1 MSTQAV
7 SITLGNPSMSKIF
20 TATVTDQLWSLPLLD
35 TISQQNLGILTP
47 NAVYNWAQSEYAAG
61 LMAWRIQRSDNLAV
75 SRRGFG
81 VLAGQNCMSEA
92 SMPPTRISPT
102 DILTV
107 YALPSAEL
115 LGTSNVLAWIN
126 TSKGTE
132 LFGVNDALNDT
143 ATEMK
148 SVINSMTL
156 GDSFF
161 NSTMFS
167 ITIQCQDG
175 ATLDKVEILDAQG
188 GVQWTALGNK
198 RGTGPASRSNEYNLM
213 VDGMGLSIT
222 KGYSIKVTNALI
234 V

>member
-1 MSTQAV
+1 MTTQAV
-7 SITLGNPSMSKIF
+7 SITIGNASMSKIF
-20 TATVTDQLWSLPLLD
+20 TATVTDGQWSLPLLD

-47 NAVYNWAQSEYAAG
+47 NAVYSWAQSEYAAG

-92 SMPPTRISPT
+92 SMPPSLISPT

-107 YALPSAEL
+107 YAEPVNTTPA
-115 LGTSNVLAWIN
+115 TANVLAWID
-126 TSKGTE
+126 TTKGTE
-132 LFGVNDALNDT
+132 LFGANDVADTT

-148 SVINSMTL
+148 SKINSMTL

-161 NSTMFS
+161 NSTMRS
-167 ITIQCQDG
+167 ITVQCEDG
-175 ATLDKVEILDAQG
+175 CTLDSVQILDAQG
-188 GVQWTALGNK
+188 GVQWTAMGNV

-213 VDGMGLSIT
+213 VNGMALTIT
-222 KGYSIKVTNALI
+222 KGYSIKVTTVAA
-234 V
+234 

>member
-20 TATVTDQLWSLPLLD
+20 TATVTDQQWSLPLLD

-47 NAVYNWAQSEYAAG
+47 NTVYNWAQAEYAAG

-75 SRRGFG
+75 SRRGWG

-107 YALPSAEL
+107 YAEPVDFV
-115 LGTSNVLAWIN
+115 LGQSNVLAWIE
-126 TSKGTE
+126 TTKGTE
-132 LFGVNDALNDT
+132 LFGVNSVVNDT
-143 ATEMK
+143 PTEMK
-148 SVINSMTL
+148 SKINSMTL

-161 NSTMFS
+161 NSTMRS
-167 ITIQCQDG
+167 ITIQCEDG
-175 ATLDKVEILDAQG
+175 AALDKVEILDAQG
-188 GVQWTALGNK
+188 GVQWTAMGNV

-222 KGYSIKVTNALI
+222 KGYSIKVTTVSA
-234 V
+234 

>member
-7 SITLGNPSMSKIF
+7 SLTLGNASMSKIF
-20 TATVTDQLWSLPLLD
+20 TSVVTDGLWSLPLLD

-47 NAVYNWAQSEYAAG
+47 NAVYNWAQAEYAAG

-92 SMPPTRISPT
+92 SMPPTRITPT

-107 YALPSAEL
+107 YAQQIDSTPGQAN
-115 LGTSNVLAWIN
+115 TLAWID
-126 TSKGTE
+126 TTKGTE
-132 LFGVNDALNDT
+132 LFGVNGVVNDT
-143 ATEMK
+143 PTEMK
-148 SVINSMTL
+148 SVINGMTL

-161 NSTMFS
+161 NSTMRS
-167 ITIQCQDG
+167 ITVQLEDD
-175 ATLDKVEILDAQG
+175 AVLDKVEILDAQG
-188 GVQWTALGNK
+188 GVQWTAQGNV

-213 VDGMGLSIT
+213 VSGMGLSIT
-222 KGYSIKVTNALI
+222 KGYSIKITTVA